1 MERGDISTTLPPRM
15 LITFGRVIATPQ
27 SAVELATGVRGHGP
41 PVTTLWD
48 FTWRHNY
55 KFDVI
60 TFLGEEMLEGVR
72 HLLTQMGALFVNLLA
87 EVVDALSK
95 RLAT

>member
-15 LITFGRVIATPQ
+15 LITFGRVIATPRAPWSSLQ
-27 SAVELATGVRGHGP
+27 AFGGMA

>member
-1 MERGDISTTLPPRM
+1 M
-15 LITFGRVIATPQ
+15 A
-27 SAVELATGVRGHGP
+27 P

>member
-1 MERGDISTTLPPRM
+1 
-15 LITFGRVIATPQ
+15 
-27 SAVELATGVRGHGP
+27 
-41 PVTTLWD
+41 
-48 FTWRHNY
+48 
-55 KFDVI
+55 VI

>member
-1 MERGDISTTLPPRM
+1 MRPPRAPWS
-15 LITFGRVIATPQ
+15 LLRAFG
-27 SAVELATGVRGHGP
+27 GMGP
-41 PVTTLWD
+41 PPATTLWD

-60 TFLGEEMLEGVR
+60 TFLGEEMLDGVR
-72 HLLTQMGALFVNLLA
+72 HLLTQMGTLVVNLLA